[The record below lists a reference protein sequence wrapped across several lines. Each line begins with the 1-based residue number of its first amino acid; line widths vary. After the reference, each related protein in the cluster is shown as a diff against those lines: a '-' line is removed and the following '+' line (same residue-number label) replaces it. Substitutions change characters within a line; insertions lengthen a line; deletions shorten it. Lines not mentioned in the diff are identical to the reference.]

1 MRLWDELGETLRA
14 ERSHVTRQR
23 IVSMVPERGGGLAC
37 GERRS
42 LADAGQNP
50 STRPESHEAVPRG
63 NPVVMSKRNVRFE
76 KIYFLSLRPLLP
88 TEIAVTARE
97 LITEVLGGLGLLLGW
112 LALWFLIG

>member
-1 MRLWDELGETLRA
+1 
-14 ERSHVTRQR
+14 
-23 IVSMVPERGGGLAC
+23 
-37 GERRS
+37 
-42 LADAGQNP
+42 
-50 STRPESHEAVPRG
+50 
-63 NPVVMSKRNVRFE
+63 MSKRNVRFE